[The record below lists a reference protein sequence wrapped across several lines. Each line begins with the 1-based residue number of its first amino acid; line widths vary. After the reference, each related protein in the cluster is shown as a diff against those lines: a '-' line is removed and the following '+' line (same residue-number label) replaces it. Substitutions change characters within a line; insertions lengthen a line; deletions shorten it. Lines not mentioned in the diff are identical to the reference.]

1 MPAPAVTALTPLPS
15 SCASCPA
22 VAAAPAAA
30 ASPAAAAAPAA
41 SHAHA
46 QAAAPPEEPEMQS
59 CEQYEHAGV
68 SVFVYRDNGEVQ
80 VRCCY
85 ARRRCFERG
94 MSTQGSLSLLP

>member
-1 MPAPAVTALTPLPS
+1 MTALTPLPS
-15 SCASCPA
+15 SCASRPA

-41 SHAHA
+41 AHAHA

-80 VRCCY
+80 VCRCSARHRCC
-85 ARRRCFERG
+85 ERYE
-94 MSTQGSLSLLP
+94 QAEVSLFV